1 MYLQNNQ
8 GNDGDALVAS
18 PMSMS
23 DQGIWKVKGSV
34 FFSKECCTFFG
45 VIPSSFMEEGG
56 GPLFM
61 GSR

>member
-1 MYLQNNQ
+1 MNLQNKQEN
-8 GNDGDALVAS
+8 GGGVPAAS
-18 PMSMS
+18 PMPKLN
-23 DQGIWKVKGSV
+23 QGIWRVKGSV
-34 FFSKECCTFFG
+34 FFSQECLTLFG